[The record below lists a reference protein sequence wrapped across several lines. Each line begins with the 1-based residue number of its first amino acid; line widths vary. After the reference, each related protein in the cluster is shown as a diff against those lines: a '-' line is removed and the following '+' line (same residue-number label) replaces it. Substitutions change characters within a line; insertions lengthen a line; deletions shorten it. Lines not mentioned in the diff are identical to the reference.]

1 MSCIQCLF
9 VCLFVYFAIF
19 CFSFCFVPI
28 SHCNQPSSPGF
39 PRDLQ
44 QSKQHLSKAL
54 KIRRKSTGNDP
65 WTFTLLGFLL
75 SIDSPFVAKLNL
87 KVLEGP
93 EVIVTNPEILNDAK
107 LTPTPT
113 SPLPVSLESDAV
125 LDRVGVAFWE
135 AAERQEAIGSIVFAS
150 MVRRGL
156 TEVPISWY
164 LQDFYSFWSCCCCC
178 CCCCRRNFSHSV
190 W

>member
-1 MSCIQCLF
+1 MFQSAIQ
-9 VCLFVYFAIF
+9 
-19 CFSFCFVPI
+19 
-28 SHCNQPSSPGF
+28 QPSSPGF

-54 KIRRKSTGNDP
+54 KIRGRSTGNDP

-93 EVIVTNPEILNDAK
+93 EVIVTNPEILNDITK
-107 LTPTPT
+107 PTPTPT
-113 SPLPVSLESDAV
+113 SPLPVSLERDAV

-164 LQDFYSFWSCCCCC
+164 LQDIFSFVVVVVAVVVVVVGT
-178 CCCCRRNFSHSV
+178 SHIV
-190 W
+190 YDGGIARTIN